1 MRYEAEETDSCM
13 AHKGPPNLT
22 RLRGNSSGTAI
33 IDDKPIAKMGH
44 PEQLYPL
51 TMVIAPLNR

>member
-1 MRYEAEETDSCM
+1 VRYEAEETDSCM
-13 AHKGPPNLT
+13 AHKRTTKSHPPA
-22 RLRGNSSGTAI
+22 GTAI

-44 PEQLYPL
+44 PEQLYAL